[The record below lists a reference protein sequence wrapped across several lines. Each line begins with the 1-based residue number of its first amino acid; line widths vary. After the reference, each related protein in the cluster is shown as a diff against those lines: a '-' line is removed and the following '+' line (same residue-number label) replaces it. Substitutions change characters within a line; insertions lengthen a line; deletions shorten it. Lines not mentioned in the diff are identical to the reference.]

1 MLLCVIRLIDV
12 DTELLITLN
21 VPLPSSETH
30 ILPPNDDTHTA
41 DCIPSAVSTDSM
53 AVRAVGK
60 GTVALLEGYTNMSEL
75 SVQPSVTDMFLNLVR
90 KFTFTYILVS

>member
-21 VPLPSSETH
+21 VPLPSSETT
-30 ILPPNDDTHTA
+30 ILPPNDDNTA
-41 DCIPSAVSTDSM
+41 ECIPSAVSTDSM

-60 GTVALLEGYTNMSEL
+60 GTVALLEGYTDMSEL